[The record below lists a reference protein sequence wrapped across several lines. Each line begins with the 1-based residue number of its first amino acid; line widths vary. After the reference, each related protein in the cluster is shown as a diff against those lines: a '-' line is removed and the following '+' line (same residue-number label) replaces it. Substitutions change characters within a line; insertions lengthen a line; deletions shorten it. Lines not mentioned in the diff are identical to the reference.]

1 MSVTNFGRLGDEQKT
16 YWERELW
23 TYMRNESFMAS
34 VMGKDE
40 NAPVHHI
47 TKLTKTE
54 RGTRA
59 MIQLVPDLH
68 GRGVSNDNERVGN
81 EEALETLLLPI
92 EVGLIYNG
100 VTNKGKLSD
109 QKNVINFR
117 ETARDRLKYWLADA
131 VDKLGFLTMSGIS
144 YRYNLDG
151 SDAGEG
157 NPWTELSFSTDV
169 SAPSAGRH
177 VFFDGSDLQPGDT
190 SAITDGMTP
199 KYGMLVDLRA
209 YAKTSYMRPIKG
221 GGGKDYY
228 IYLCDPRSLAALKKD
243 PDFLSAVVQAGQRG
257 KGNPFFTGVIETV
270 DGILIREH
278 NLVYNTTGAADGEKW
293 GAAGD
298 IDGTRSLFMGA
309 QALAFADITAPE
321 WTEEKRNMG
330 NRAAIG
336 VDKFVGYRKPV
347 FDNPYTKNEDEDF
360 GVIAVD
366 LSIK

>member
-1 MSVTNFGRLGDEQKT
+1 MAVTNFGRLSGEQKT

-23 TYMRNESFMAS
+23 KYMRDQAFWSQFMS
-34 VMGKDE
+34 TGS
-40 NAPVHHI
+40 NTPVTHI
-47 TKLTKTE
+47 TKLTTTE

-81 EEALETLLLPI
+81 EEALETLLLPV

-117 ETARDRLKYWLADA
+117 EVARDRLKYWLANA
-131 VDKLGFLTMSGIS
+131 VDKLAFLTISGIS
-144 YRYNLDG
+144 YQYDLDG
-151 SDAGEG
+151 SDAGSG
-157 NPWTELSFSTDV
+157 NPWTELSFASDV
-169 SAPSAGRH
+169 TPPSAGRH
-177 VFFDGSDLQPGDT
+177 VYFDGSDLQPGNT
-190 SAITDGMTP
+190 SAITTGMTP

-209 YAKTSYMRPIKG
+209 YAKTSYMKPIQAG
-221 GGGKDYY
+221 GREYY
-228 IYLCDPRSLAALKKD
+228 MWVCDPRSLAALKKD
-243 PDFLSAVVQAGQRG
+243 PDFLRAVSQAASRG
-257 KGNPFFTGVIETV
+257 KSNPIFNGVIETI

-278 NLVYNTTGAADGEKW
+278 NLVYNTTGAPDGSKW
-293 GAAGD
+293 GAGGHV
-298 IDGTRSLFMGA
+298 DGTRSLFMGA
-309 QALAFADITAPE
+309 QGLAFADITAPE

-336 VDKFVGYRKPV
+336 VDKFVGFRKPV
-347 FDNPYTKNEDEDF
+347 FDNPYTGNSNEDF